1 MHSQHLPQ
9 TGGGGFLRS
18 RTGFVLIVFLAI
30 ATFYLVTEHT
40 AHFFGL
46 LPYGLLLLCP
56 ILHLLMHGG
65 HGGHSGHGEQGGQA
79 GQGSTT
85 DHTAHQAH
93 RSEGDER

>member
-1 MHSQHLPQ
+1 MHSQHSPQ

-18 RTGFVLIVFLAI
+18 RTGIVLIVFLAI

-65 HGGHSGHGEQGGQA
+65 HGGHGGHGEQGGQA

-93 RSEGDER
+93 RAEGDER

>member
-1 MHSQHLPQ
+1 MHSQHSPQ

-18 RTGFVLIVFLAI
+18 RAGIVLIAFLAI

-56 ILHLLMHGG
+56 ILHLFMHGG
-65 HGGHSGHGEQGGQA
+65 HGGHGEQGGQA
-79 GQGSTT
+79 GQDSTA
-85 DHTAHQAH
+85 DHTAHQAQ
-93 RSEGDER
+93 RSEGEQR

>member
-1 MHSQHLPQ
+1 MHSQHSPQ
-9 TGGGGFLRS
+9 TGGGFLRS
-18 RTGFVLIVFLAI
+18 RTGIVLIVFLAI

-65 HGGHSGHGEQGGQA
+65 HGGHGGHDEQGGQA